1 VFALDTNALIHALKG
16 IGQLKQRVEQT
27 RPSDLA
33 VPAVVVY
40 ELEFGS
46 LCSRNPETR
55 KRELNR
61 LLDVL
66 PVLPFDGNAARHAAR
81 IRFDLEKSGGSIS
94 PLHTLIA
101 GTILANGAT
110 LVTNDIKEF
119 SRVPGLRVEDWF

>member
-16 IGQLKQRVEQT
+16 IGQLKQRVEQM

-33 VPAVVVY
+33 IPSVVVY

-46 LCSRNPETR
+46 LRSRNPKTR

-66 PVLPFDGNAARHAAR
+66 TVLPFDGNAAQCAAR
-81 IRFDLEKSGGSIS
+81 IRFELEKSGQSIG
-94 PLHTLIA
+94 PLDALIA
-101 GTILANGAT
+101 GTVLSNGAT
-110 LVTNDIKEF
+110 LVTHNLKEF